1 MLLKELNEAKWR
13 GPDRR
18 RKANN
23 QRREAASDTEN
34 IIRQLGQLVVKYKRM
49 DNDLVKTKGRR
60 ALEDA
65 QEKLI
70 YAMDILNS

>member
-1 MLLKELNEAKWR
+1 MLLKELNEAKWL
-13 GPDRR
+13 PS

-49 DNDLVKTKGRR
+49 DNDLVKTKGRH